1 MDTPFDPESDLT
13 APPVVFPAQTAPESA
28 YRVAHDLL
36 ARRAPVEALA
46 VLEPALAE
54 EPRSTGLRSLR
65 AWAYLIRVQLGRAE
79 EELLSLVADDPSDV
93 WARHAL
99 GRALERQ
106 SRHAEALPHLRLA
119 AVMSGD
125 PVHAAAVAR
134 VEARLDALRQSPG
147 SEDPTA

>member
-1 MDTPFDPESDLT
+1 MDDTPENPDFELV
-13 APPVVFPAQTAPESA
+13 APPVVFPGRTAPESA

-54 EPRSTGLRSLR
+54 DPRNTGLRSLR

-79 EELLSLVADDPSDV
+79 EELSALVEEDPSDV

-119 AVMSGD
+119 AAMSGD
-125 PVHAAAVAR
+125 PVHEAAVHR
-134 VEARLDALRQSPG
+134 VQARLADAG
-147 SEDPTA
+147 